1 MTTCRD
7 SQFHGSLKTVEDE
20 KSETTVSSSVK
31 SKVEHGPH
39 HLDSPLNLSDK
50 IRGLPEQPPCDQIHQ
65 KSTGS
70 PSKTVHTERDL
81 IASNHIA
88 AASAGKTEK
97 NCIESDS
104 SPTCSDGPVCILCD
118 EPATVRLLP
127 CGHEI
132 ICLMCSKRAKKCLQ
146 CKVNN
151 NNYCR
156 L

>member
-7 SQFHGSLKTVEDE
+7 SQFHGSLKKVDE
-20 KSETTVSSSVK
+20 KSETTVSNSVK
-31 SKVEHGPH
+31 SKLERGPH
-39 HLDSPLNLSDK
+39 HLDSLLNLSDK
-50 IRGLPEQPPCDQIHQ
+50 VRGLSEQPPCHQIHQ
-65 KSTGS
+65 KSTDPS
-70 PSKTVHTERDL
+70 SKTVHTDGDL

-88 AASAGKTEK
+88 AASADQTEK

-132 ICLMCSKRAKKCLQ
+132 ICLVCSKRAKKCLQ

-151 NNYCR
+151 YR
-156 L
+156 